1 MPFIHLM
8 LNKNVSQELQQTVA
22 SHLLDITSSVLKKN
36 PNHTAIVVDAPITN
50 RSWFIGH
57 SSQLS
62 TMFKLEIYITEGTNS
77 KEEKECWIAAVYQ
90 VMCDCLIENISINYI
105 IVTEIPAMDWG
116 YNGETQYARLG
127 LAVK

>member
-8 LNKNVSQELQQTVA
+8 LNKNVSEEQQQTVA
-22 SHLLDITSSVLKKN
+22 YQLLDITSSILKKN
-36 PNHTAIVVDAPITN
+36 PNHTAIVVDAPTAN
-50 RSWFIGH
+50 RAWFIGH

-62 TMFKLEIYITEGTNS
+62 TMFKLEIYISEGTNS

-90 VMCDCLIENISINYI
+90 RLCECLLENISINYI

-116 YNGETQYARLG
+116 YN
-127 LAVK
+127 